1 MSLDFKDYDREY
13 IVSEEVIIKD
23 TDTKA
28 KIEKTII
35 VLVEDEEGTEITRL
49 YMINGS
55 LYNPKEIRPVYL
67 TDSETFMIGKQ
78 KEEIK

>member
-1 MSLDFKDYDREY
+1 MSFKDYDREY

-35 VLVEDEEGTEITRL
+35 ISGRRRHRDNFI
-49 YMINGS
+49 
-55 LYNPKEIRPVYL
+55 
-67 TDSETFMIGKQ
+67 
-78 KEEIK
+78 